1 MSDGLQPGARV
12 HLMGIGGFGINPI
25 ARVMHEL
32 GYAVSGCDRDESP
45 LIPALREQGIP
56 VEIGH
61 SPAHLDHFEPDA
73 LVISS
78 AIPAENDEVRAARQ
92 RGVPVY
98 KRADILCELMRDR
111 TGIAIAGTHGK
122 TTTTGMLAWTLAEAG
137 LDPTFI
143 VGGVLANL
151 GANARAGR
159 GGAFVIEADEY
170 DRMFLGLCP
179 QIIVLTTL
187 ELDHPDMFA
196 SLDEVRAL
204 FASFVDL
211 LPGGGLLVAGTDD
224 PEVSRFAAGQAD
236 RLRVVCYGLA
246 GGEWGA
252 RDLVPNAAGGMDF
265 TALRGGE
272 RAGQVALKVPGTHN
286 VQNALAVLAVA
297 AELGVPFERAAQA
310 LGEFVGMGRRFE
322 VRGTARGVTIID
334 DYAHHPTAIRATLEA
349 ARSRYPGAG
358 IWAVWQPHT
367 YSRTRALL
375 DEFAGSFAGA
385 DHVIITDVYRSRDVE
400 TYGIGPEDV
409 LRRMPEH
416 SDTRHI
422 GSLEGVVEYL
432 AGHAQPG
439 DVVIVM
445 SAGDATRVCGD
456 LIGALG
462 GEGAASGA
470 ASGGA

>member
-12 HLMGIGGFGINPI
+12 HLMGIGGYGINPI
-25 ARVMHEL
+25 ARVMHQL
-32 GYAVSGCDRDESP
+32 GYDVSGCDRDESP

-61 SPAHLDHFEPDA
+61 NPAHLDHFKPDA

-78 AIPAENDEVRAARQ
+78 AIPAANDEVQAARE
-92 RGVPVY
+92 RGIPVY
-98 KRADILCELMRDR
+98 KRADILCELMRER

-151 GANARAGR
+151 GTNAQAGR
-159 GGAFVIEADEY
+159 GEAFVIEADEY

-179 QIIVLTTL
+179 QIVVLTTL

-196 SLDEVRAL
+196 SLDDVRAL
-204 FASFVDL
+204 FASFVEL
-211 LPGGGLLVAGTDD
+211 LPDGGLLIAGTDD
-224 PEVSRFAAGQAD
+224 AEVSRFAATQAD
-236 RLRVVCYGLA
+236 RLRVVRYGLA
-246 GGEWGA
+246 GTDWGA
-252 RDLVPNAAGGMDF
+252 RDIVPNSAGGMDF

-272 RAGQVALKVPGTHN
+272 PAGQVALQVPGTHN

-297 AELGVPFERAAQA
+297 AELGVPFERAAAA
-310 LGEFVGMGRRFE
+310 LGAFSGMGRRFE

-375 DEFAGSFAGA
+375 DDFAASFGEA

-409 LRRMPEH
+409 LCRMPDH
-416 SDTRHI
+416 PDARHI
-422 GSLEGVVEYL
+422 GGLADVVAHL
-432 AGHAQPG
+432 AAHVQPG
-439 DVVIVM
+439 DVVIIL

-456 LIGALG
+456 LLDVLG
-462 GEGAASGA
+462 GQSAS
-470 ASGGA
+470 